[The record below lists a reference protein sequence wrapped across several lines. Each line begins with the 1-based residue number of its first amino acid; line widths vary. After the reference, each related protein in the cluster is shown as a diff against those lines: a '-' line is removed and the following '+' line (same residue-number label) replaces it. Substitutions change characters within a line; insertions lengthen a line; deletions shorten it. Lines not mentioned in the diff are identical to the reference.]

1 MFIKVLGSAAGG
13 GFPQWNCNCAN
24 CQGLRDGT
32 IQAAPR
38 TQSSII
44 VSDHGKEWVLCN
56 ASPDISQQIAH
67 TPELNKAG
75 VLRGTHIGGIILTD
89 SQIDHTTGLLSLREG
104 CPHQVWCTPE
114 VHEDLSTGF
123 PVFTMLRHWNGGL
136 VHHPIAPQQP
146 FTVDACSDLQ
156 FTAVP
161 IASNA
166 PPYSPYRD
174 RPLPGHNV
182 ALFIENRRNGQTL
195 FYAPG
200 LGEPDETLL
209 PWLQKADC
217 LLIDGTVWQ
226 DDELQAAGV
235 GRNTGRDMGHL
246 ALGDEHGM
254 MALLASLPAKRKILI
269 HINNTNPILNEQSPQ
284 RQALTQQGIEV
295 SWDGMA
301 ITLQDIAC

>member
-32 IQAAPR
+32 IQASAR

-44 VSDHGKEWVLCN
+44 VSDNGQEWVLCN

-89 SQIDHTTGLLSLREG
+89 SQIDHTTGLLRPARRLPHIRCGAPRRFMRISPPASRCLPCCGTGTVAWCITPSRRSSLL
-104 CPHQVWCTPE
+104 P
-114 VHEDLSTGF
+114 LM
-123 PVFTMLRHWNGGL
+123 PVL
-136 VHHPIAPQQP
+136 I
-146 FTVDACSDLQ
+146 CSLP
-156 FTAVP
+156 AVP

-200 LGEPDETLL
+200 LGEPDKTIL
-209 PWLQKADC
+209 PWLQKSGLSADRWHR
-217 LLIDGTVWQ
+217 L
-226 DDELQAAGV
+226 AG
-235 GRNTGRDMGHL
+235 
-246 ALGDEHGM
+246 
-254 MALLASLPAKRKILI
+254 
-269 HINNTNPILNEQSPQ
+269 
-284 RQALTQQGIEV
+284 
-295 SWDGMA
+295 
-301 ITLQDIAC
+301 

>member
-13 GFPQWNCNCAN
+13 GFPQWNRNCAN

-44 VSDHGKEWVLCN
+44 VSDNGKEWVLCN

-104 CPHQVWCTPE
+104 CPHRSGAPRRFMRISPPASRCLPCCGTGTAAWCIIPSLRSSLLPLTP
-114 VHEDLSTGF
+114 VLICSLPRCLSPATRRPIRRIATGRCR
-123 PVFTMLRHWNGGL
+123 VITWRCLSKTAATGRR
-136 VHHPIAPQQP
+136 
-146 FTVDACSDLQ
+146 CSM
-156 FTAVP
+156 P
-161 IASNA
+161 
-166 PPYSPYRD
+166 R
-174 RPLPGHNV
+174 
-182 ALFIENRRNGQTL
+182 
-195 FYAPG
+195 G

-235 GRNTGRDMGHL
+235 GREYRARYGPPRSAMSTG
-246 ALGDEHGM
+246 
-254 MALLASLPAKRKILI
+254 
-269 HINNTNPILNEQSPQ
+269 
-284 RQALTQQGIEV
+284 
-295 SWDGMA
+295 
-301 ITLQDIAC
+301 

>member
-32 IQAAPR
+32 IQAVPR

-44 VSDHGKEWVLCN
+44 VSDNGKEWVLCN

-123 PVFTMLRHWNGGL
+123 PVFTMLQHWNGGT

-146 FTVDACSDLQ
+146 FTVDACLVCSLPRCLSPA
-156 FTAVP
+156 TRRP
-161 IASNA
+161 I
-166 PPYSPYRD
+166 
-174 RPLPGHNV
+174 
-182 ALFIENRRNGQTL
+182 RRI
-195 FYAPG
+195 A
-200 LGEPDETLL
+200 
-209 PWLQKADC
+209 
-217 LLIDGTVWQ
+217 
-226 DDELQAAGV
+226 
-235 GRNTGRDMGHL
+235 TGRCRVITWRCLSKTAATGRRCSMPRGWVSLMKPCYRGCKSGLSADRWHRL
-246 ALGDEHGM
+246 AG
-254 MALLASLPAKRKILI
+254 
-269 HINNTNPILNEQSPQ
+269 
-284 RQALTQQGIEV
+284 
-295 SWDGMA
+295 
-301 ITLQDIAC
+301 

>member
-1 MFIKVLGSAAGG
+1 MGAV
-13 GFPQWNCNCAN
+13 
-24 CQGLRDGT
+24 
-32 IQAAPR
+32 
-38 TQSSII
+38 
-44 VSDHGKEWVLCN
+44 H
-56 ASPDISQQIAH
+56 ASPDISQQIAN

-146 FTVDACSDLQ
+146 FTVDACPDLQ

-174 RPLPGHNV
+174 GRCRVITWRCLSKTAATG
-182 ALFIENRRNGQTL
+182 RRCSM
-195 FYAPG
+195 PRV
-200 LGEPDETLL
+200 GEPDETLL

-301 ITLQDIAC
+301 ITLQDTAC

>member
-44 VSDHGKEWVLCN
+44 VSDNGKEWVLCN

-136 VHHPIAPQQP
+136 GASSHRSAAAFLPLTPVLICSLPRCLSPATRRPIRRIATGRCRVITWRCLSKTAATGRRCSMPRGWVSRMKP
-146 FTVDACSDLQ
+146 FC
-156 FTAVP
+156 P
-161 IASNA
+161 
-166 PPYSPYRD
+166 R
-174 RPLPGHNV
+174 
-182 ALFIENRRNGQTL
+182 
-195 FYAPG
+195 
-200 LGEPDETLL
+200 
-209 PWLQKADC
+209 LQKADC

-235 GRNTGRDMGHL
+235 GRNTGRDMGHPG
-246 ALGDEHGM
+246 A
-254 MALLASLPAKRKILI
+254 R
-269 HINNTNPILNEQSPQ
+269 
-284 RQALTQQGIEV
+284 R
-295 SWDGMA
+295 
-301 ITLQDIAC
+301 

>member
-1 MFIKVLGSAAGG
+1 MAPFRLPPAPSRQLSSATTVKSG
-13 GFPQWNCNCAN
+13 CCA
-24 CQGLRDGT
+24 T
-32 IQAAPR
+32 PR
-38 TQSSII
+38 RIS
-44 VSDHGKEWVLCN
+44 
-56 ASPDISQQIAH
+56 ASRLPIP
-67 TPELNKAG
+67 PELNKAG

-146 FTVDACSDLQ
+146 FTVDACPDLQ

-195 FYAPG
+195 FYAR
-200 LGEPDETLL
+200 
-209 PWLQKADC
+209 
-217 LLIDGTVWQ
+217 
-226 DDELQAAGV
+226 AG
-235 GRNTGRDMGHL
+235 
-246 ALGDEHGM
+246 
-254 MALLASLPAKRKILI
+254 
-269 HINNTNPILNEQSPQ
+269 
-284 RQALTQQGIEV
+284 
-295 SWDGMA
+295 
-301 ITLQDIAC
+301 

>member
-1 MFIKVLGSAAGG
+1 MELQLRQLSGSARWHHSG
-13 GFPQWNCNCAN
+13 C
-24 CQGLRDGT
+24 
-32 IQAAPR
+32 PR

-44 VSDHGKEWVLCN
+44 VSDNGKEWVLCN

-114 VHEDLSTGF
+114 VHEDLHRLPG
-123 PVFTMLRHWNGGL
+123 VYHAAALERRHGASS
-136 VHHPIAPQQP
+136 HRSAAA
-146 FTVDACSDLQ
+146 FTVDACPDLQ

-200 LGEPDETLL
+200 LGEPDEALL
-209 PWLQKADC
+209 PWLQKR
-217 LLIDGTVWQ
+217 TV
-226 DDELQAAGV
+226 
-235 GRNTGRDMGHL
+235 
-246 ALGDEHGM
+246 
-254 MALLASLPAKRKILI
+254 
-269 HINNTNPILNEQSPQ
+269 
-284 RQALTQQGIEV
+284 
-295 SWDGMA
+295 
-301 ITLQDIAC
+301 C

>member
-32 IQAAPR
+32 IQASAR

-44 VSDHGKEWVLCN
+44 VSDNGQEWVLCN

-67 TPELNKAG
+67 TPELNKTG

-136 VHHPIAPQQP
+136 VHHP
-146 FTVDACSDLQ
+146 S
-156 FTAVP
+156 
-161 IASNA
+161 
-166 PPYSPYRD
+166 
-174 RPLPGHNV
+174 
-182 ALFIENRRNGQTL
+182 RRSS
-195 FYAPG
+195 
-200 LGEPDETLL
+200 LL
-209 PWLQKADC
+209 PLTPVLICGLPRC
-217 LLIDGTVWQ
+217 LSPAMRRPIRRIATGHCRAITWRCLSKT
-226 DDELQAAGV
+226 AA
-235 GRNTGRDMGHL
+235 TGRRCSTLRGSVSRMRPFCPGCK
-246 ALGDEHGM
+246 
-254 MALLASLPAKRKILI
+254 KR
-269 HINNTNPILNEQSPQ
+269 T
-284 RQALTQQGIEV
+284 V
-295 SWDGMA
+295 
-301 ITLQDIAC
+301 C